1 MKLPKLYKRNKFFW
15 RKNYSRI
22 SRIYKTFNAGKII
35 KLRCNYNLNK
45 RVDGKVG
52 NREKNINTFFD
63 LYLKKSEDQIRSYQ
77 LNDFIRGS
85 LSIYD
90 EKKKLDC
97 FALVDVQDSEAKLF
111 FKCAE
116 GANHSICDPTLWK
129 LDNYYTETYGDV
141 IRFAKKAPE
150 QILRLIEAKDTRPDY
165 DTFSDLFPDLSDEG
179 KKKKKKK
186 KKQQKIITPPF
197 VPNIYG
203 KLKNYE
209 VDETKQKDGGSYV
222 KGNSFQKKEI
232 ISKFLKWEKI
242 KKF

>member
-1 MKLPKLYKRNKFFW
+1 MQNTLKYFDFLKEIDN
-15 RKNYSRI
+15 KNYKFETSLNYTKGI
-22 SRIYKTFNAGKII
+22 NFFDEKIIPEFQEFTKHFNAGKII

-116 GANHSICDPTLWK
+116 GANHSIWDPTL
-129 LDNYYTETYGDV
+129 
-141 IRFAKKAPE
+141 
-150 QILRLIEAKDTRPDY
+150 
-165 DTFSDLFPDLSDEG
+165 
-179 KKKKKKK
+179 
-186 KKQQKIITPPF
+186 
-197 VPNIYG
+197 
-203 KLKNYE
+203 
-209 VDETKQKDGGSYV
+209 
-222 KGNSFQKKEI
+222 GN
-232 ISKFLKWEKI
+232 
-242 KKF
+242 